1 MPFEL
6 PGATA
11 GSLRQI
17 APASLLC
24 GIAPHFAEL
33 EKTQSVFETGN
44 GTRGLAFAADGS
56 NEIGFYADG
65 LAVLRGN
72 GERLE

>member
-1 MPFEL
+1 MKQRWWL
-6 PGATA
+6 AGTA
-11 GSLRQI
+11 AAVLS
-17 APASLLC
+17 
-24 GIAPHFAEL
+24 
-33 EKTQSVFETGN
+33 
-44 GTRGLAFAADGS
+44 LAFAADGS